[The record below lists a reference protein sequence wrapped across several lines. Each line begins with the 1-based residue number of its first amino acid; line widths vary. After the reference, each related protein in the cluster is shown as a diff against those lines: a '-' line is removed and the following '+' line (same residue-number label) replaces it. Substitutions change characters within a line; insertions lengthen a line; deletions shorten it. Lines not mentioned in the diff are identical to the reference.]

1 MEENNLTTYEKA
13 VLRDKEARQR
23 LRDEKTLGRKLRFSY
38 NPKLTPLFYP
48 GNKALIVDIHGGG
61 FCFKSVLDN
70 DVYCDYIS
78 KRFDVAVLNADFTLS
93 YEAPY
98 PQQIVDI
105 SAELVSL
112 LEKEN
117 TLVGLPLYFVGHSSG
132 ATLAAACAIRLHR
145 DMAISGCLLNYP
157 FLDLAMD
164 QSQRPTLPDTFPDF
178 LLNDWIKMYC
188 PYKELLT
195 RGDVSPLSLSSESI
209 IGFPPS
215 VITVT
220 KRDRLQEDGRRF
232 SKLLEEARI
241 PNLLLEVDE
250 RHGFIE
256 RHMCHFYDLPDDPE
270 VIQAKKTTDESLDWL
285 LKNPINSF

>member
-145 DMAISGCLLNYP
+145 DMTNGSTKSSKSPNPIPIMDLQTMPSILP
-157 FLDLAMD
+157 FL
-164 QSQRPTLPDTFPDF
+164 
-178 LLNDWIKMYC
+178 
-188 PYKELLT
+188 
-195 RGDVSPLSLSSESI
+195 VSGSKI
-209 IGFPPS
+209 
-215 VITVT
+215 
-220 KRDRLQEDGRRF
+220 RF
-232 SKLLEEARI
+232 
-241 PNLLLEVDE
+241 
-250 RHGFIE
+250 
-256 RHMCHFYDLPDDPE
+256 
-270 VIQAKKTTDESLDWL
+270 
-285 LKNPINSF
+285 

>member
-13 VLRDKEARQR
+13 VLRDKEARQ
-23 LRDEKTLGRKLRFSY
+23 LLHEAKTLGKKMRFSY

-48 GNKALIVDIHGGG
+48 GTKALIVDIHGGG

-78 KRFDVAVLNADFTLS
+78 KKYNVAVLNADFTLS

-117 TLVGLPLYFVGHSSG
+117 ALVAVPLFFVGHSSG
-132 ATLAAACAIRLHR
+132 ATLAAACAIRLHN
-145 DMAISGCLLNYP
+145 DMRISGCLLNYP

-164 QSQRPTLPDTFPDF
+164 QSKRPVMPNTFPDF
-178 LLNDWIKMYC
+178 LLNDWISMYC
-188 PYKELLT
+188 PYKELLNRT
-195 RGDVSPLSLSSESI
+195 DVSPLALSSESI

-215 VITVT
+215 VITVA
-220 KRDRLQEDGRRF
+220 KQDRLQDDGRRF
-232 SKLLEEARI
+232 ASLLEEAHI
-241 PNLLLEVDE
+241 PHLLLEVDE

-256 RHMCHFYDLPDDPE
+256 RHMCHVNDTPEDPA
-270 VIQAKKTTDESLDWL
+270 VIQAKKTTDESFDWL
-285 LKNPINSF
+285 LKYLAF